1 MLLVVVVV
9 VVIYTII
16 NFKRLSVT
24 QAVLVMGWPVT
35 VGVVKVGVVDTHYG
49 SLLPVVEVRVFTHAD
64 VSMTTYRVDIY

>member
-1 MLLVVVVV
+1 MVLVVAVV

-24 QAVLVMGWPVT
+24 QAVLVMGWLVT
-35 VGVVKVGVVDTHYG
+35 VGVVKVVDTHYG
-49 SLLPVVEVRVFTHAD
+49 SLLPVVEVHVFTHAD